1 MEVEK
6 TFDAFVRD
14 FGGELVSELFVDRA
28 SKPQNADYFFGSRSI
43 VAELKCVEKDY
54 STDPEVGNK
63 TNLLIQKWLQ
73 AGLIRPEH
81 GILTG
86 NGNLRFETKDL
97 PEPCAAEMFKLFVSP
112 VEKLVTKA
120 NKQIKVTKQHFDLPE
135 AQGLLI
141 LAVDGNYS
149 MNPNMII
156 HALAHLLKNQHTGID
171 SFICFTPNM
180 RLTTPEV
187 DRQFQFW
194 SSGSARPSANAVE
207 PEYLDQIYQGWAS
220 FLEKTTGEEVT
231 QIDNIGQN
239 AIRTMRYIQE

>member
-14 FGGELVSELFVDRA
+14 FGGELVSDLFVNHA
-28 SKPQNADYFFGSRSI
+28 AKPQNADYFFGNRSI

-54 STDPEVGNK
+54 STGLEVGEKANR
-63 TNLLIQKWLQ
+63 LIEKWLQ
-73 AGLIRPEH
+73 AGLISREQ
-81 GILTG
+81 GKLTG
-86 NGNLRFETKDL
+86 NGKLRFETKDL

-120 NKQIKVTKQHFDLPE
+120 NKQIKVTKQHYGLPE
-135 AQGLLI
+135 AKGLLI

-180 RLTTPEV
+180 RLMTPEV

-194 SSGSARPSANAVE
+194 ASGRARPSANAVE
-207 PEYLDQIYQGWAS
+207 PEYLDQIYQGWTS
-220 FLEKTTGEEVT
+220 FLEKTTGEEVA
-231 QIDNIGQN
+231 QIDNIGQD
-239 AIRTMRYIQE
+239 AIKTMKFVR